1 MTLAG
6 VGGGGEG
13 RGVLPKIKTFLLHK
27 MGHWRGVFDHMMVIG
42 LRYGKAK
49 IDYHRLSS
57 Y

>member
-13 RGVLPKIKTFLLHK
+13 RGVLPKIKTLLLHK
-27 MGHWRGVFDHMMVIG
+27 VGHRRGGIDYMMVIG